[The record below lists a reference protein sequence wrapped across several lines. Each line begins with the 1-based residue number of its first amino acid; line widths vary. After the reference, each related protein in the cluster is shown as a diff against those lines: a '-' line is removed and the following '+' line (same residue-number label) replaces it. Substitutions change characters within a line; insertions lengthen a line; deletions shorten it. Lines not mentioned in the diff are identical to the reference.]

1 MVPHSTFL
9 KLQMSTLPC
18 ALRKVVPAPVI
29 EDHQDHENKYV
40 HQVYEATAGHFS
52 HTRSRTW
59 PAVLK
64 FCQSLNSGTVLVDCG
79 CGNGR
84 NMLLCPGFAE
94 FGIDYSSNLCTI
106 AMQGLLEKTVENHGN
121 SAAILR
127 GDILS
132 IPILSETV
140 DAVICIAV
148 IHHLSAQER
157 RQQAF
162 VEIYR
167 ILRPAG
173 KALVTLWA
181 REQGEKELPS
191 EALIPWRSQT
201 GNQYHKITMTEIFT
215 PEAGKQSSLKNP
227 TLSVQRYY
235 HLYSRDEALEDA
247 EKAGFHVSNCVL
259 DSGNWTL
266 TLLRPVSSP

>member
-1 MVPHSTFL
+1 MN
-9 KLQMSTLPC
+9 TLPC
-18 ALRKVVPAPVI
+18 ALRKVTQAPAI
-29 EDHQDHENKYV
+29 ENHQEHENKYV

-59 PAVLK
+59 PAVLR
-64 FCQSLNSGTVLVDCG
+64 FCQSLDSGAILVDCG

-84 NMLLCPGFAE
+84 NMLLCPGIIE
-94 FGIDYSSNLCTI
+94 IGLDYSLNLCSI
-106 AMQGLLEKTVENHGN
+106 AMQDSLERASERRGN
-121 SAAILR
+121 ASVVLR

-132 IPILSETV
+132 IPMLSEAV

-148 IHHLSAQER
+148 IHHLSSQER
-157 RQQAF
+157 RKQAF

-167 ILRPAG
+167 ILRPGG

-181 REQGEKELPS
+181 KEQGNRDLPS
-191 EALIPWRSQT
+191 EALVPWRSQT
-201 GNQYHKITMTEIFT
+201 GNQHHKITMPEIFT
-215 PEAGKQSSLKNP
+215 LENTTEPSLKNH

-235 HLYSRDEALEDA
+235 HLYSRDEALEDV
-247 EKAGFHVSNCVL
+247 EHAGFHIGDCVL

-266 TLLRPVSSP
+266 TLLKPINP